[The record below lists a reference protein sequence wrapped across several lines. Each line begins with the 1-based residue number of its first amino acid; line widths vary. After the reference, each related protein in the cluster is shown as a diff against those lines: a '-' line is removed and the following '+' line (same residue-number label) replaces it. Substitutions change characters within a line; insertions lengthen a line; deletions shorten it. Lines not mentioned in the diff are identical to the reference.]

1 MPEQIGLKSS
11 FYIPKHTHADDN
23 NGGKLNAEAAI
34 HSNTIN
40 LGILSQHI
48 IGTNIEANNTFK
60 FFEKTFSGVKTS
72 NTNYTS
78 LWTFTA
84 RANIYFTIEFNV
96 ASDTMIDPGYACI
109 RDGTTIISPE
119 YTFNYSGLIQKFTKT
134 TYYEMGKTYNI
145 ALKSDDPADY
155 AYLLSVK
162 FYGFSHPTYG
172 GIYLYQYC
180 VSPPAPALTS

>member
-11 FYIPKHTHADDN
+11 FYMPKHTHADNN
-23 NGGKLNAEAAI
+23 NGGTLFGNDAVKAN
-34 HSNTIN
+34 SIN
-40 LGILSQHI
+40 LGLIAKDT
-48 IGTNIEANNTFK
+48 IGYGDEGNNNFK

-72 NTNYTS
+72 NTTYTS

-96 ASDTMIDPGYACI
+96 VSDNIAYACI

-119 YTFNYSGLIQKFTKT
+119 YTFDAGGLIQKFTKT

-145 ALKSDDPADY
+145 ALKSEDPAFY
-155 AYLLSVK
+155 AHLLFVK
-162 FYGFSHPTYG
+162 FY
-172 GIYLYQYC
+172 
-180 VSPPAPALTS
+180 

>member
-23 NGGKLNAEAAI
+23 NGGKLWGDAAI
-34 HSNTIN
+34 HTNSID
-40 LGILSQHI
+40 LGSRAQHS
-48 IGTNIEANNTFK
+48 IGDNNEGCNNFK

-72 NTNYTS
+72 KTTYTS

-96 ASDTMIDPGYACI
+96 LSDNIGHACI

-119 YTFNYSGLIQKFTKT
+119 YTFDAGGLIQKFTKT

-145 ALKSDDPADY
+145 ALKSDDPSDY
-155 AYLLSVK
+155 ASLLSVK
-162 FYGFSHPTYG
+162 FYGYYSSTYG

>member
-11 FYIPKHTHADDN
+11 FYMPKHTHANDN
-23 NGGKLNAEAAI
+23 NGGKLFGGSAVLPN
-34 HSNTIN
+34 SIN
-40 LGILSQHI
+40 LGVLSLHS
-48 IGTNIEANNTFK
+48 IGYDEEAENKFK

-72 NTNYTS
+72 NTTYTS

-96 ASDTMIDPGYACI
+96 ASDTMIDPGHACI

-145 ALKSDDPADY
+145 ALKSEDPAFY
-155 AYLLSVK
+155 AHLLSVK
-162 FYGFSHPTYG
+162 FYGHYDTICG